1 MRNTDFEKSA
11 REKVG
16 SDVGWGSDMHRAFLA
31 PFLETTEVSA
41 VIAPTNFGDNVFS
54 LTDGQFHNA
63 VRVASDSITTGD
75 KA

>member
-11 REKVG
+11 REKVS
-16 SDVGWGSDMHRAFLA
+16 SDVGWGSDMHRVFLA
-31 PFLETTEVSA
+31 SFAETTEVSV
-41 VIAPTNFGDNVFS
+41 VIAPTNFDDNVFL

-75 KA
+75 

>member
-1 MRNTDFEKSA
+1 MRNTDFDKSA

-16 SDVGWGSDMHRAFLA
+16 SDVGWESDMHRVFLA
-31 PFLETTEVSA
+31 SFPETTEVSV
-41 VIAPTNFGDNVFS
+41 VIAPTNFDDNVFL

-75 KA
+75 

>member
-1 MRNTDFEKSA
+1 
-11 REKVG
+11 
-16 SDVGWGSDMHRAFLA
+16 MHRVFLA
-31 PFLETTEVSA
+31 SFPETTEVTV
-41 VIAPTNFGDNVFS
+41 VIAPTNFDDNVFL